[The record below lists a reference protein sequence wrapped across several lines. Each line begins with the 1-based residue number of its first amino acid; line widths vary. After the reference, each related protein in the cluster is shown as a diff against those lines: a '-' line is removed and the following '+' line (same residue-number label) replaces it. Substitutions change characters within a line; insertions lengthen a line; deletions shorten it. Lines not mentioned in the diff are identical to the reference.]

1 MLAGS
6 SSTPQPTRM
15 RHSGQRSSWREHTM
29 LSRQRRQKVCWHG
42 NTLAVVSRRS
52 RHTEHSSKS
61 SSDDSSISSSVLA
74 WAPLCCSP
82 CLSSPSPRAAVAA
95 ALDAHSQDAPSSM
108 GEAPA
113 RAQRAA
119 PKSSSQSPAR
129 RGERAFAPA
138 RAAAVNR
145 QGSVPACRSL
155 TAGGAGLHGLQSDTP
170 SLPAR
175 QAPEFR
181 SPEATPASR
190 AESTLLRARPAAAG
204 YTCAAAP
211 RSPAAGSAGRGRPV
225 PGEPGARRARSPA
238 PQASRTAPLGASMRP
253 RAARAPPPCSTSPAG
268 PRPWVA
274 GTGAGGGGARRSQ
287 SLQGV
292 SGCWEADTSL
302 ALELLPFRPPPGLR
316 RTSLAQAWPCPLR
329 TPDSGSSASFRKGRF
344 FSTPPQRKV

>member
-1 MLAGS
+1 MSLGYILTLATGTLLLVATSHKLEVELPAAAERKTGEHGGLPVAPPAPPASAENVPGPGRAGGLLPGLAPVRGLWRMPSSRRTSSMLAGS

-119 PKSSSQSPAR
+119 
-129 RGERAFAPA
+129 
-138 RAAAVNR
+138 
-145 QGSVPACRSL
+145 
-155 TAGGAGLHGLQSDTP
+155 
-170 SLPAR
+170 
-175 QAPEFR
+175 
-181 SPEATPASR
+181 
-190 AESTLLRARPAAAG
+190 
-204 YTCAAAP
+204 
-211 RSPAAGSAGRGRPV
+211 
-225 PGEPGARRARSPA
+225 
-238 PQASRTAPLGASMRP
+238 
-253 RAARAPPPCSTSPAG
+253 
-268 PRPWVA
+268 
-274 GTGAGGGGARRSQ
+274 
-287 SLQGV
+287 
-292 SGCWEADTSL
+292 
-302 ALELLPFRPPPGLR
+302 
-316 RTSLAQAWPCPLR
+316 
-329 TPDSGSSASFRKGRF
+329 
-344 FSTPPQRKV
+344 